1 MLNLIE
7 LAEAGYDVP
16 LYINLPL
23 VSDAAIER
31 AIIQEQG
38 A

>member
-1 MLNLIE
+1 MFNLIK
-7 LAEAGYDVP
+7 LAETGYDVP

-23 VSDAAIER
+23 VSDEAIER